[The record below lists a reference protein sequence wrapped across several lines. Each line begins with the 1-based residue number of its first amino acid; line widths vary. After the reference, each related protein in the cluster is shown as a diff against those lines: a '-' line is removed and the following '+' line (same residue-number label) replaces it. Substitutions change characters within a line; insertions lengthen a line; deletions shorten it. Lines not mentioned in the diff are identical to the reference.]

1 MPPSCSHLPFLALLI
16 APSALG
22 CGRVC
27 CKGPPSLPVYDSHL
41 TSMIMFKNLQRY
53 NCGPGHFLPV
63 LVKDSCDC
71 DVKEEGAGYV
81 IQSMRWGLVPSYT
94 RASSAWEAMR
104 AGYAMINARSDN
116 LVRVHKRLLNK
127 RRCVVVIDGFYEWL
141 APGLRSPLDQDK
153 SAKSQKRP
161 FFIQRADGKPL
172 CLAGLYDV
180 WEGEKPEDG
189 EKETKIT
196 SCTIIT
202 TESSNK
208 MSWLHDRMPAI
219 LEGDQIEAWLDA
231 EANTFESVQAIIRPY
246 SKELKYYE
254 VADIVNNV
262 KNNVPECLLPLSS
275 FKEKQRASGIAS
287 YFKSPVKGEG
297 TCKVEVKEETKK
309 RPWQNV
315 GKEEGD
321 EDKPLDI
328 IKREI
333 ANESRETLKAKTE
346 GSHSTSV
353 KQEVGSVQG
362 GEHRVSTSPIA
373 SPMQKRTRR
382 ADDEAAEAMEVID
395 LTTVTSAR
403 PGGGRDRKEDKD
415 AVKKEKRQSKE
426 GRLVSPSKEVAK
438 PQKTISSYF
447 TIKTEK

>member
-127 RRCVVVIDGFYEWL
+127 RRCVVVRCQPSVSPALMGIMSQVIDGFYEWL

-180 WEGEKPEDG
+180 WEGEK
-189 EKETKIT
+189 
-196 SCTIIT
+196 
-202 TESSNK
+202 
-208 MSWLHDRMPAI
+208 SWLHDRMPAI

-231 EANTFESVQAIIRPY
+231 EANTFE

-346 GSHSTSV
+346 G
-353 KQEVGSVQG
+353 G
-362 GEHRVSTSPIA
+362 R
-373 SPMQKRTRR
+373 KRARRR
-382 ADDEAAEAMEVID
+382 ASGFHEPDCLSDAEADEA
-395 LTTVTSAR
+395 S
-403 PGGGRDRKEDKD
+403 GR
-415 AVKKEKRQSKE
+415 
-426 GRLVSPSKEVAK
+426 
-438 PQKTISSYF
+438 
-447 TIKTEK
+447 